1 MDQQKYQERV
11 ELFQNALHCKANKR
25 VPTLSNAW
33 GWKILDCDLK
43 PSFQEATSNWDIME
57 KVVREHFERYNFD
70 STIDVGFR
78 FNSSFQQVLGDR
90 IRHDSSTEGQALDT
104 NAMRDDEYELL
115 TQLGPD
121 RYEWEVLF
129 PRMFGELT
137 LGELE
142 QLLGL
147 YGAFGQFVGKMY
159 GASVTDYSMPIVAS
173 TPIQTPVEE
182 LFNYYRG
189 IKGLSTDM
197 RRRPQQVLDYIE
209 SAKGETLDLAEN
221 CVKTPHDVC
230 AFCIPFL
237 APTVLNKKQ
246 FEKFYWPTFK
256 EVVEKAYNEKD
267 TIYLF
272 VEGETGRFAEYFNE
286 FPETFMLHVEQ
297 DDIFEVRKQL
307 PKTCLAGGM
316 PVSDLNNAT
325 KEQCID
331 IAKKLCDELGNT
343 GYVFSQNK
351 MMAYANDGK
360 RENLLAV
367 QEFVNNYTL

>member
-11 ELFQNALHCKANKR
+11 EILRNALQCKENKR
-25 VPTLSNAW
+25 VPTMSNAW
-33 GWKILDCDLK
+33 GWKILDSDLK
-43 PSFQEATSNWDIME
+43 PSFYEATSNWDIME

-70 STIDVGFR
+70 ATIDVGFR
-78 FNSSFQQVLGDR
+78 FNSSFQKVLGNR

-104 NAMRDDEYELL
+104 SAMREDEYPLL
-115 TQLGPD
+115 TELGPEM
-121 RYEWEVLF
+121 YEWSVLF

-159 GASVTDYSMPIVAS
+159 GASVTDYSMPIVAAS
-173 TPIQTPVEE
+173 PIQTPVEE

-197 RRRPQQVLDYIE
+197 RRHPQQVLDFIE
-209 SAKGETLDLAEN
+209 SAKGESLQQADA
-221 CVKTPHDVC
+221 CIAAPHDVC

-237 APTVLNKKQ
+237 APTVLNRKQ
-246 FEKFYWPTFK
+246 FEKFYWPLFK
-256 EVVEKAYNEKD
+256 EIVQKAKD
-267 TIYLF
+267 ANDYIYLF
-272 VEGETGRFAEYFNE
+272 VEGETSRFADYFNE
-286 FPETFMLHVEQ
+286 FPGVFMLHVEQ
-297 DDIFEVRKQL
+297 DDIFQVRKLL
-307 PKTCLAGGM
+307 PGTCLAGGM
-316 PVSDLNNAT
+316 PVTALNGAT
-325 KEQCID
+325 KEACID

-343 GYVFSQNK
+343 GYVFSQDK

-367 QEFVNNYTL
+367 QEFVNNYWL